1 MGGDEPPPPPP
12 NDMPRYVPDW
22 NNTVRRERDYGDFR
36 LNNVYSRG
44 DDSVLSSIGGM
55 LAGPQQAAMGAI
67 GKELFDPAKKEK
79 MKRQEY
85 EKLTSPDHE
94 TALKNIKAQA
104 TLHDLLLNDD
114 VVSGHDPKEVAVA
127 FNEIANA
134 APGVVDSPA
143 VLQALLRK
151 RLESGQLAD
160 FDVKQLLE
168 MDKLKA
174 ERDKL
179 RTETMEKERN
189 LVA

>member
-1 MGGDEPPPPPP
+1 
-12 NDMPRYVPDW
+12 
-22 NNTVRRERDYGDFR
+22 
-36 LNNVYSRG
+36 
-44 DDSVLSSIGGM
+44 
-55 LAGPQQAAMGAI
+55 
-67 GKELFDPAKKEK
+67 
-79 MKRQEY
+79 
-85 EKLTSPDHE
+85 
-94 TALKNIKAQA
+94 
-104 TLHDLLLNDD
+104 LLLNDD